1 MKIGVTGHRPQ
12 KIVPDRAWDDHA
24 KQKLLDFAIT
34 QVEQVMDRVPEA
46 VYFAIG
52 GALGWDTAVAQ
63 ACVCCNVPYELE
75 LPHPS
80 MSHRWRKSDRQHYDS
95 LVAQATRVTF
105 VHREPDIT
113 SSRFISALLERNKV
127 IMDGS
132 IAVLALWNGEREGG
146 TYHALN
152 YARTLNPK
160 PQMFNAWGDW
170 LKFQPLTTRN
180 EVTITASAYE
190 RPRPDPV
197 TGLYP
202 QS

>member
-12 KIVPDRAWDDHA
+12 KIVPNQAWDDHA
-24 KQKLLDFAIT
+24 QQRLLDFAIT
-34 QVEQVMDRVPEA
+34 QVEKIMDTVDE
-46 VYFAIG
+46 VHYFAIG

-63 ACVCCNVPYELE
+63 ACVCLNIPYHLE

-80 MSHRWRKSDRQHYDS
+80 MAQRWRKSDRQQYDR
-95 LVAQATRVTF
+95 LAAQAERVTF
-105 VHREPDIT
+105 VHREPDI
-113 SSRFISALLERNKV
+113 SSSKFISALLERNKV
-127 IMDGS
+127 IMNGS
-132 IAVLALWNGEREGG
+132 IAVLALWDGERDGG

-152 YARTLNPK
+152 YARTLVPK
-160 PQMFNAWGDW
+160 PQMFNVWNDW

-190 RPRPDPV
+190 RPRPDPI